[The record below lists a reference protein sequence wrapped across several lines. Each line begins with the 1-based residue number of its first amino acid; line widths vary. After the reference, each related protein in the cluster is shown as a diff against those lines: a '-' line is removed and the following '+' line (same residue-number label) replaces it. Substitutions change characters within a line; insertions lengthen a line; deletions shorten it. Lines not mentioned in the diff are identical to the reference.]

1 MSVEEIVGKIVLPVL
16 KENQCEE
23 YPYSKSGSGMRIIH
37 KGTHFFV
44 TAEHVVADKVQE
56 NTSISRP
63 PEEILVPANNAS
75 REFIPLT
82 EKINVDSQNDSFD
95 NDIAFFKIQETSS
108 SNASVKSERIDCN
121 VKPGDELLVFGY
133 PCQKNVVDCDEKK
146 ITRFIKAYTAHFT
159 ARTNLCH
166 SRISV
171 DLEDGE
177 TLDGVSGGAVFIKSN
192 MKLCG
197 MMLSEDPN
205 RTGLAEIYNADVIYK
220 IMDNIIAGGK
230 V

>member
-1 MSVEEIVGKIVLPVL
+1 M
-16 KENQCEE
+16 
-23 YPYSKSGSGMRIIH
+23 
-37 KGTHFFV
+37 
-44 TAEHVVADKVQE
+44 TAEHVVADKVRNNE
-56 NTSISRP
+56 WISRP

-108 SNASVKSERIDCN
+108 SNASVKSESIDCN

-133 PCQKNVVDCDEKK
+133 PCQKNDVDCDEKK
-146 ITRFIKAYTAHFT
+146 IKRFIKAYTAHFFGK
-159 ARTNLCH
+159 TNLCH

-177 TLDGVSGGAVFIKSN
+177 SLDGVSGGAVFIRSN

-197 MMLSEDPN
+197 MMLSEDPD
-205 RTGLAEIYNADVIYK
+205 RSGLAEIYNADVIFR
-220 IMDNIIAGGK
+220 IMDEIASKG
-230 V
+230 

>member
-1 MSVEEIVGKIVLPVL
+1 MSIEEIVGKIVLPVL
-16 KENQCEE
+16 KENQCKE
-23 YPYSKSGSGMRIIH
+23 YPYSKSGSGMRIFH

-56 NTSISRP
+56 NKSISRP
-63 PEEILVPANNAS
+63 PEEILIPANNAS

-82 EKINVDSQNDSFD
+82 EKINVDSQNDGFD
-95 NDIAFFKIQETSS
+95 NDIAFFKIQETSN

-121 VKPGDELLVFGY
+121 VKSGDELLVLGY
-133 PCQKNVVDCDEKK
+133 PCYENVVDCDKKK
-146 ITRFIKAYTAHFT
+146 IKRFIKAYTAHFI
-159 ARTNLCH
+159 AKKDLCH

-171 DLEDGE
+171 DLESGE
-177 TLDGVSGGAVFIKSN
+177 SLDGVSGGAVFIKSN

-197 MMLSEDPN
+197 MMLREDPD

-220 IMDNIIAGGK
+220 IMDEIASKG
-230 V
+230 